1 MLAEKGTTGN
11 MRHVQLAGLGVP
23 FCRMAAQA
31 PYSAYDPL
39 VGLLSEA
46 PSGILS
52 SATHPISSGTLA
64 L

>member
-1 MLAEKGTTGN
+1 

-39 VGLLSEA
+39 VGLLSEV

-52 SATHPISSGTLA
+52 SVTHPISSGTLA

>member
-1 MLAEKGTTGN
+1 MFSLLA
-11 MRHVQLAGLGVP
+11 LLVP
-23 FCRMAAQA
+23 FCRMAEQA

-46 PSGILS
+46 TSGILS
-52 SATHPISSGTLA
+52 SVTHPISSGTLA